1 MQRSTATRS
10 PRISRPNVHWR
21 TLTQGA
27 VLAGLLAAAGCASPV
42 DRAVATAPVTEDYHL
57 RHPVVLANAPQR
69 LDIFFVGAAGR
80 LDHVQAQQ
88 LQAFA
93 ADYLSGG
100 QSSIRVAIPEGA
112 VDAGAVERT
121 LAAVRRELLRLGI
134 KGGVS
139 VSAYPVRDPNIASPL
154 HLSFLTLQARP
165 TTQCGQWPDD
175 LGSGAALNTWSNRS
189 YYNLGC
195 ASQQTLAAQIA
206 DPRDLV
212 KPHALDPTDVQLRT
226 RAIGLLRGDENARLG
241 VDPST
246 VWLNSPTLIG
256 PVGGF

>member
-1 MQRSTATRS
+1 MQVSTVTPPFKVMAPVVGR
-10 PRISRPNVHWR
+10 R
-21 TLTQGA
+21 LAA
-27 VLAGLLAAAGCASPV
+27 VLALVAPLFAGGCASPV

-57 RHPVVLANAPQR
+57 RHPIVLANAPQR

-80 LDHVQAQQ
+80 LDRVQAQQ

-93 ADYLSGG
+93 ADYLGGG
-100 QSSIRVAIPEGA
+100 QSSIRIAIPDGP
-112 VDAGAVERT
+112 VDRLAVERT
-121 LAAVRRELLRLGI
+121 LSAVRRELLSLGVR
-134 KGGVS
+134 GGVS
-139 VSAYPVRDPNIASPL
+139 VSSYPVRDPNIASPL

-175 LGSGAALNTWSNRS
+175 LGSGATVATWGNRS

-212 KPHALDPTDVQLRT
+212 KPHALDTTDVQLRT
-226 RAIGLLRGDENARLG
+226 RAIESLRLG
-241 VDPST
+241 INPST
-246 VWLNSPTLIG
+246 DWSQSNPAAIG
-256 PVGGF
+256 PAGQF

>member
-1 MQRSTATRS
+1 MQRSTAMLHPQDPRPQGSLRRS
-10 PRISRPNVHWR
+10 
-21 TLTQGA
+21 LAQAALLGG
-27 VLAGLLAAAGCASPV
+27 VLLMAGCASPV
-42 DRAVATAPVTEDYHL
+42 DRAVATAPVADDYRL

-80 LDHVQAQQ
+80 LDHVQGQQ
-88 LQAFA
+88 IEAFA
-93 ADYLSGG
+93 GNYLSSG
-100 QSSIRVAIPEGA
+100 QSSIRIAVPEGA
-112 VDAGAVERT
+112 VDQLAVERT

-134 KGGVS
+134 RNGVS
-139 VSAYPVRDPNIASPL
+139 VSAYPVRDSNIASPL

-165 TTQCGQWPDD
+165 TTKCGEWPDD
-175 LGSGAALNTWSNRS
+175 LGSGATLNTWSNRS

-212 KPHALDPTDVQLRT
+212 KPHALDATDVQLRT
-226 RAIGLLRGDENARLG
+226 RAIEALRDGTN
-241 VDPST
+241 PST
-246 VWLNSPTLIG
+246 NWSRSDPLPIG

>member
-1 MQRSTATRS
+1 MAPDAGRRLAA
-10 PRISRPNVHWR
+10 I
-21 TLTQGA
+21 LA
-27 VLAGLLAAAGCASPV
+27 VAAPLLAGGCASPV

-57 RHPVVLANAPQR
+57 RHPIVLANAPQR

-93 ADYLSGG
+93 TDYLSGG
-100 QSSIRVAIPEGA
+100 QSSIRIAIPEGA
-112 VDAGAVERT
+112 VDHLAVERT
-121 LAAVRRELLRLGI
+121 LSAVRRELLRLGVRD
-134 KGGVS
+134 GVS

-175 LGSGAALNTWSNRS
+175 LGSGATLATWGNRS

-226 RAIGLLRGDENARLG
+226 RAIRLLRGDPNAQLG

-246 VWLNSPTLIG
+246 VWLNNPTPIG
-256 PVGGF
+256 PVGKF